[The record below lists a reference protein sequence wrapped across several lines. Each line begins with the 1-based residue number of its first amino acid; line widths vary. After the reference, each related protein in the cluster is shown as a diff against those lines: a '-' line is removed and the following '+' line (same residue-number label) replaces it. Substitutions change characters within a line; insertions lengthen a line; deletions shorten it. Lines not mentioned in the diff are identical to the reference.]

1 MIKEIDGKDI
11 KEALDLVNNMFA
23 EFVAKDYSEEGKQ
36 TFEDYLKI
44 KLDEVTAGAADGQKK
59 IWGYFEN
66 DRIIG
71 VIAVRHISHIALF
84 FVDKA
89 YHGKGIGRKLFDHA
103 VQFVKQN
110 GKENMTVNSSL
121 CAVPVYESLGFV
133 ITNDCQENDGIVYV
147 PMENRNAAQCGN
159 AQEVH
164 RFKE

>member
-1 MIKEIDGKDI
+1 MIKEIGRKDI
-11 KEALDLVNNMFA
+11 REALDLVNNVFA

-36 TFEDYLKI
+36 TFGDYLKV
-44 KLDEVTAGAADGQKK
+44 KLEEVTAGAADGQKK

-66 DRIIG
+66 GRIIG
-71 VIAVRHISHIALF
+71 VIAVRHIFHIALF

-89 YHGKGIGRKLFDHA
+89 YHGKEIGRKLFDHA

-133 ITNDCQENDGIVYV
+133 KTNDRQENDGIMYV
-147 PMENRNAAQCGN
+147 PMEHRNAVQVGN
-159 AQEVH
+159 VQEVYIL
-164 RFKE
+164 